1 MREIRIVTA
10 SVAWF
15 LRGIVTSQHHKT
27 FRQKQGSVLPM
38 RLLALIALTAGL
50 ASLSEVAPAQAPSP
64 AAADAGMPSRST
76 ETPKAVV
83 ELFTSQGCSSCP
95 NADALL
101 GKMANRDDVIAL
113 SLPVDYWDYLGW
125 KDTLASPKFSERQ
138 RAYART
144 RGDGAIYTPQAVVNG
159 LVHVNGADEGVIQ
172 NTIDKTGKTVATAYV
187 PIRLTENKERLV
199 VETGSAV
206 AGVPA
211 KEATLWLAVIAANV
225 TVPIT
230 RGENQGKTVT
240 YNNVVRELMPIGMWN
255 GKPMTVQLERHS
267 FMRPGADR
275 CAVFLQQGKA
285 GPIVGAALLQQ
296 C

>member
-1 MREIRIVTA
+1 MR
-10 SVAWF
+10 F
-15 LRGIVTSQHHKT
+15 
-27 FRQKQGSVLPM
+27 
-38 RLLALIALTAGL
+38 LALIALTSGL
-50 ASLSEVAPAQAPSP
+50 IGASHLAPAQSPPSDT
-64 AAADAGMPSRST
+64 ADAALLNKAT
-76 ETPKAVV
+76 IEPKAVV

-138 RAYART
+138 RAYARA
-144 RGDGAIYTPQAVVNG
+144 RGDGKIYTPQAVVNG
-159 LVHVNGADEGVIQ
+159 LVHVNGADEE
-172 NTIDKTGKTVATAYV
+172 TIGHTIEKTGKAVATAYV
-187 PIRLTENKERLV
+187 PIRLSENKERLV
-199 VETGSAV
+199 VETGPAQ
-206 AGVPA
+206 AGVAA
-211 KEATLWLAVIAANV
+211 KEATLWLAVIATNV
-225 TVPIT
+225 TVPIA
-230 RGENQGKTVT
+230 RGENQGKTIT

-275 CAVFLQQGKA
+275 CAVFLQQGNA
-285 GPIVGAALLQQ
+285 GPIVGAALLRQ

>member
-1 MREIRIVTA
+1 
-10 SVAWF
+10 
-15 LRGIVTSQHHKT
+15 
-27 FRQKQGSVLPM
+27 M
-38 RLLALIALTAGL
+38 RLFAVIALTAALVGQ
-50 ASLSEVAPAQAPSP
+50 SQKAPAQTPP
-64 AAADAGMPSRST
+64 PDTADAAMPTKVAT
-76 ETPKAVV
+76 EPKAVV

-101 GKMANRDDVIAL
+101 QQLAGRDDVIAL

-138 RAYART
+138 RAYAQT
-144 RGDGAIYTPQAVVNG
+144 RGDGAIYTPQVVVNG
-159 LVHVNGADEGVIQ
+159 LVHVNGADEGSIKH
-172 NTIDKTGKTVATAYV
+172 TMEKTGKTVATSFV
-187 PIRLTENKERLV
+187 PIRLSESKDRLV
-199 VETGSAV
+199 VETGPAQP
-206 AGVPA
+206 GVPA
-211 KEATLWLAVIAANV
+211 KEATLWLAVISASV
-225 TVPIT
+225 TVPIA

-275 CAVFLQQGKA
+275 CAVLLQQGKA
-285 GPIVGAALLQQ
+285 GPIVGAALLRQ